1 MGTKGLAPTPVQ
13 TPYGI
18 TYQNMPVEMDE
29 EALKQIAETADGKYF
44 RATNKYV
51 LKGIFEEIDKLEKTK
66 LTVKEF
72 SVKEEEYTIWALMAL
87 LCLGLEIV
95 LRHTLLKNIP

>member
-1 MGTKGLAPTPVQ
+1 MSEQLDESYVENLTWHEEHYDYSELYKAVNTLKEELRVPVIL
-13 TPYGI
+13 Y
-18 TYQNMPVEMDE
+18 YME
-29 EALKQIAETADGKYF
+29 
-44 RATNKYV
+44 
-51 LKGIFEEIDKLEKTK
+51 
-66 LTVKEF
+66 EF

>member
-1 MGTKGLAPTPVQ
+1 MNSFTPNEGV
-13 TPYGI
+13 
-18 TYQNMPVEMDE
+18 D
-29 EALKQIAETADGKYF
+29 
-44 RATNKYV
+44 
-51 LKGIFEEIDKLEKTK
+51 
-66 LTVKEF
+66 KEF